1 MNKNYKHHFK
11 HKRSDAH
18 ALVEGF
24 LRLFCGVQIHHIVG
38 EQPAVVVVD
47 GGLDNT
53 ISTKDIEKCAEK
65 ILGVGRNEKI
75 KIRMSLIRMTGE
87 LLDEGA

>member
-18 ALVEGF
+18 ALVESF

-47 GGLDNT
+47 GGLYHT
-53 ISTKDIEKCAEK
+53 VSTGHVEEYARI
-65 ILGVGRNEKI
+65 ILGVSRNEIIKVSRNSVKI
-75 KIRMSLIRMTGE
+75 TE
-87 LLDEGA
+87 

>member
-1 MNKNYKHHFK
+1 MHHFK

-18 ALVEGF
+18 ALVESF

-53 ISTKDIEKCAEK
+53 ISTRDIEKCAER
-65 ILGVGRNEKI
+65 ILSVGRNEKI
-75 KIRMSLIRMTGE
+75 KIRMRLIRMIDE

>member
-1 MNKNYKHHFK
+1 ME
-11 HKRSDAH
+11 S
-18 ALVEGF
+18 F

-53 ISTKDIEKCAEK
+53 ISTRDIEKCAEK